1 MIAVAPHHLIY
12 TYLISIRLLDIVKI
26 GVGCYCFIHAKAMRE
41 AREKDKADIVPTP
54 YFLSASSGN
63 WKCNIINMT
72 DDNIL
77 TCYSCFLVSILSKCP
92 NQSLSATKVNIKNAF
107 ITYMEMGKSCAIDR
121 NFQYE
126 NFINEA
132 RNIISEVGGIEQ
144 IIQAFKSLATN
155 EDITECKTYLMNF
168 GHQCRR
174 ISNSEAPMQETI
186 YISKQF

>member
-1 MIAVAPHHLIY
+1 
-12 TYLISIRLLDIVKI
+12 
-26 GVGCYCFIHAKAMRE
+26 
-41 AREKDKADIVPTP
+41 
-54 YFLSASSGN
+54 
-63 WKCNIINMT
+63 
-72 DDNIL
+72 
-77 TCYSCFLVSILSKCP
+77 
-92 NQSLSATKVNIKNAF
+92 
-107 ITYMEMGKSCAIDR
+107 MGKSCAIDR

-174 ISNSEAPMQETI
+174 ISNSQMIPIRIQI
-186 YISKQF
+186 INNKQKRAAQ

>member
-1 MIAVAPHHLIY
+1 
-12 TYLISIRLLDIVKI
+12 
-26 GVGCYCFIHAKAMRE
+26 
-41 AREKDKADIVPTP
+41 
-54 YFLSASSGN
+54 
-63 WKCNIINMT
+63 
-72 DDNIL
+72 
-77 TCYSCFLVSILSKCP
+77 
-92 NQSLSATKVNIKNAF
+92 
-107 ITYMEMGKSCAIDR
+107 MEMGKSCAIDR

-144 IIQAFKSLATN
+144 IN

-174 ISNSEAPMQETI
+174 ISNSEAPMQEAI